1 MNEDKMDMQKLEI
14 LHQLLRRQNTRRQR
28 RISRGV
34 TLIEVLIVVAIL
46 AMVAGG
52 VAVFALPKFKESQI
66 KQAEIGARV
75 IRSAVQ
81 QWQAA
86 NSESTCPTISQ
97 LVQEKDLD
105 PGQNNN
111 DPWNKPYSLNCSD
124 DEVTVI
130 SSGPDKQKGTKD
142 DVIVP
147 KPVSAQAN

>member
-1 MNEDKMDMQKLEI
+1 MNIMRQMRE
-14 LHQLLRRQNTRRQR
+14 LLVWSQRAARRARRGRWQ
-28 RISRGV
+28 RGV

-52 VAVFALPKFKESQI
+52 VAVFALPKFRESQI

-75 IRSAVQ
+75 IRTAIQ

-86 NSESTCPTISQ
+86 NNESTCPTISQ

-111 DPWNKPYSLNCSD
+111 DPWNKPYTLNCSD
-124 DEVTVI
+124 DDVTVT

-147 KPVSAQAN
+147 KPMSAQNAP